1 MSVCAVSILSVSD
14 CPCGSVCFCQGAE
27 GVTALVAVCAV
38 PPQQALCQPGPLRLP
53 AGDGAGP
60 EASAAEHR
68 LGAVWQGAQGAG
80 RHADPLLR
88 LPGGTP
94 LN

>member
-1 MSVCAVSILSVSD
+1 M
-14 CPCGSVCFCQGAE
+14 
-27 GVTALVAVCAV
+27 TALVAVCAV
-38 PPQQALCQPGPLRLP
+38 PPQQALRQPGPLRLS
-53 AGDGAGP
+53 AGHGAGP

-68 LGAVWQGAQGAG
+68 LGAVRQGAQGAG

-88 LPGGTP
+88 PPGGAP